1 MNKLIVVTGVP
12 GVGKSTVIAEALEKL
27 RVAGLS
33 YELVNYGDVMLE
45 LARRGA
51 GVCDRDEMRKLP
63 ANVYRD
69 IQRRAAEQIAQMAKR
84 KLVLLDTHCSIKK
97 PEGYLPGL
105 PRWVLEGIKPES
117 ILIIEAPPEEVISRR
132 TKDIARRRDQEL
144 IAEVTEH
151 QQLNRA
157 IAMAYAAIVGATV
170 RIIKNRDGRL
180 SEAVGEMVE
189 ALR

>member
-1 MNKLIVVTGVP
+1 VNKLIVVTGAP
-12 GVGKSTVIAEALEKL
+12 GVGKSTVVAKALEELKA
-27 RVAGLS
+27 AGLS
-33 YELVNYGDVMLE
+33 YELINYGDVMLE
-45 LARRGA
+45 LARRRA
-51 GVCDRDEMRKLP
+51 GTYDRDEMRKLP
-63 ANVYRD
+63 ANAYRD

-105 PRWVLEGIKPES
+105 PRWVLEALKPES
-117 ILIIEAPPEEVISRR
+117 ILIIEAPSEEVIARR
-132 TKDIARRRDQEL
+132 TKDVARRRDQEL
-144 IAEVTEH
+144 IAEITEH

-157 IAMAYAAIVGATV
+157 IAMAYAAMVGATV

-180 SEAVGEMVE
+180 SEAVREMVE

>member
-12 GVGKSTVIAEALEKL
+12 GVGKSTVVAEALEKL
-27 RVAGLS
+27 RAAGLG
-33 YELVNYGDVMLE
+33 YELINYGDVMLE
-45 LARRGA
+45 LARRRA
-51 GVCDRDEMRKLP
+51 GVFDRDEMRRLP
-63 ANVYRD
+63 ADVYRD
-69 IQRRAAEQIAQMAKR
+69 IQRGAAEWIAQVAKR

-97 PEGYLPGL
+97 LEGYLPGL
-105 PRWVLEGIKPES
+105 PRWVLESLKPES
-117 ILIIEAPPEEVISRR
+117 ILIIEAPPEEVIARR
-132 TKDIARRRDQEL
+132 TKDITRRRDQEL
-144 IAEVTEH
+144 IAEIAEH

-157 IAMAYAAIVGATV
+157 IAMAYAAMVGATV